1 MSKLQPMLPKSIV
14 LEIQSIWGLLIE
26 DNLLVFILEKKEY
39 SEATMA
45 ATPLDTYK
53 RLIQIPNVCSGYIS
67 FISDTPRLIVVNS
80 IWQQRDLAR
89 NDYIKFSRTF
99 TMFVD
104 DVWTKSKLLASHP
117 EEINEICRS
126 VSMSGKFTAILRR
139 TASSKRSGSD
149 DAIRSA
155 DFIDVYDNI
164 RGHKVASFRL
174 KDFEQHGKVHS
185 TLSNLIW
192 SCDDKKILYLAE
204 RTGGTVGYSQH
215 HYKGLGNEECDE
227 YLENENWGEQ
237 MTDVRQPVVCL
248 LHIEKGE
255 LYVVKELANFTPLEP
270 LWTPDET
277 GILFIKVKDRPRKLG
292 MLYCFNRAGQLTF
305 YDLQTQMVTH
315 ITEATHAIASLRF
328 SPDRSRLIYL
338 RCGAGGPHRKA
349 AQLILCDWVTMKT
362 SVIVDTVYECDPD
375 KQFPGLYVI
384 DIPRRCWSEDSSRI
398 LLNAHWAS
406 KAEILVIHLTRKTVA
421 RLRTTTERDESWHV
435 LDVYKDFVLAYYS
448 LPNAPPR
455 LAIARL
461 PLPGDEARVIWF
473 KFVEADGS
481 LQYEGIYLKPADKSK
496 SPYPLILWPHG
507 GPHSTYTTAYSFM
520 AAFFVSVGFAV
531 LRVNYRGSLGFGEKF
546 VNCLGG
552 LIGTTDVL
560 DCHHAVATVLQCD
573 SHVNKK
579 AILLFGGSHGGFI
592 ALHLIGQYTC
602 CYTSCVA
609 LNPVTNLSAMYDCSD
624 IPDWCIYEA
633 LLENVNFS
641 RHLSLIQREELWSK
655 SPIRYV
661 NHVTTPT
668 MFLLGTCDM
677 RVPMS
682 QTREYI
688 NNLKARCT
696 LVRVLMY
703 PENNHPIDRVD
714 AECDYILN
722 TVAWF
727 EKCIQIAR

>member
-1 MSKLQPMLPKSIV
+1 
-14 LEIQSIWGLLIE
+14 LLI
-26 DNLLVFILEKKEY
+26 FILEKKEY
-39 SEATMA
+39 LESTMA

-53 RLIQIPNVCSGYIS
+53 RLIQIPTICSGYIS
-67 FISDTPRLIVVNS
+67 FISDDPRLIVVNS

-89 NDYIKFSRTF
+89 NDYIKFSRNF
-99 TMFVD
+99 TMLVD
-104 DVWTKSKLLASHP
+104 AVWTKSKLLSSHP

-139 TASSKRSGSD
+139 TVFSKRSGSE
-149 DAIRSA
+149 DAVRAA

-164 RGHKVASFRL
+164 RGHKVASFKL

-185 TLSNLIW
+185 TLSSLIW
-192 SCDDKKILYLAE
+192 SFDDKKILYLAE

-215 HYKGLGNEECDE
+215 HYKGLGNDECDE

-237 MTDVRQPVVCL
+237 MTDVRRPVVCL

-255 LYVVKELANFTPLEP
+255 LYVIKELANFTPLEP
-270 LWTPDET
+270 VWTPDEA
-277 GILFIKVKDRPRKLG
+277 GILFVKVKDRPRKLG
-292 MLYCFNRAGQLTF
+292 LIYCFNRAGQLTF

-315 ITEATHAIASLRF
+315 ITEPTHAIASLRF
-328 SPDRSRLIYL
+328 SPNRASLIYL
-338 RCGAGGPHRKA
+338 QCVAGGPHRKA
-349 AQLILCDWVTMKT
+349 SQLILCDWVTMKT
-362 SVIVDTVYECDPD
+362 SVVLDTVYACDPE
-375 KQFPGLYVI
+375 KEFPGLYVI
-384 DIPRRCWSEDSSRI
+384 DIPRRCWSEDGSRI
-398 LLNAHWAS
+398 LLNAHWSS
-406 KAEILVIHLTRKTVA
+406 KAEILVIHLMRKTVT

-461 PLPGDEARVIWF
+461 PLPGNEARVMWF
-473 KFVEADGS
+473 KFVEADAR
-481 LQYEGIYLKPADKSK
+481 LQYEGIYLRPTDKSK
-496 SPYPLILWPHG
+496 SQYPLILWPHG

-531 LRVNYRGSLGFGEKF
+531 LRVNYRGSLGFGDKF
-546 VNCLGG
+546 ADCLGG

-560 DCHHAVATVLQCD
+560 DCHHAVASILQFD
-573 SHVNKK
+573 THVNKK

-592 ALHLIGQYTC
+592 ALHLIGQYTY

-609 LNPVTNLSAMYDCSD
+609 LNPVVNLSAMYDCSD

-641 RHLSLIQREELWSK
+641 RQLTLIQREKLWSR

-668 MFLLGTCDM
+668 MFLLGTCDL

-696 LVRVLMY
+696 LVRVLIY
-703 PENNHPIDRVD
+703 PDNSHPIDRVD
-714 AECDYILN
+714 AECDYLLN

-727 EKCIQIAR
+727 EKCIQLAR

>member
-1 MSKLQPMLPKSIV
+1 
-14 LEIQSIWGLLIE
+14 LLI
-26 DNLLVFILEKKEY
+26 FILEKKEY
-39 SEATMA
+39 LESTMA

-53 RLIQIPNVCSGYIS
+53 RLIQIPTICSGYIS
-67 FISDTPRLIVVNS
+67 FISDDPRLIVVNS

-89 NDYIKFSRTF
+89 NDYIKFSRNF
-99 TMFVD
+99 TMLVD
-104 DVWTKSKLLASHP
+104 AVWTKSKLLSSHP

-139 TASSKRSGSD
+139 TVFSKRSGSE
-149 DAIRSA
+149 DAVRAA

-164 RGHKVASFRL
+164 RGHKVASFKL

-185 TLSNLIW
+185 TLSSLIW
-192 SCDDKKILYLAE
+192 SFDDKKILYLAE

-215 HYKGLGNEECDE
+215 HYKGLGNDECDE

-237 MTDVRQPVVCL
+237 MTDVRRPVVCL

-255 LYVVKELANFTPLEP
+255 LYVIKELANFTPLEP
-270 LWTPDET
+270 VWTPDEA
-277 GILFIKVKDRPRKLG
+277 GILFVKVKDRPRKLG
-292 MLYCFNRAGQLTF
+292 LIYCFNRAGQLTF

-315 ITEATHAIASLRF
+315 ITEPTHAIASLRF
-328 SPDRSRLIYL
+328 SPNRASLIYL
-338 RCGAGGPHRKA
+338 QCVAGGPHRKA
-349 AQLILCDWVTMKT
+349 SQLILCDWVTMKT
-362 SVIVDTVYECDPD
+362 SVVLDTVYACDPE
-375 KQFPGLYVI
+375 KEFPGLYVI
-384 DIPRRCWSEDSSRI
+384 DIPRRCWSEDGSRI
-398 LLNAHWAS
+398 LLNAHWSS
-406 KAEILVIHLTRKTVA
+406 KAEILVIHLMRKTVT

-461 PLPGDEARVIWF
+461 PLPGNEARVMWF
-473 KFVEADGS
+473 KFVEADAR
-481 LQYEGIYLKPADKSK
+481 LQYEGIYLRPTDKSK
-496 SPYPLILWPHG
+496 SQYPLILWPHG

-531 LRVNYRGSLGFGEKF
+531 LRVNYRGSLGFGDKF
-546 VNCLGG
+546 ADCLGG

-560 DCHHAVATVLQCD
+560 DCHHAVASILQFD
-573 SHVNKK
+573 THVNKK

-592 ALHLIGQYTC
+592 ALHLIGQYTY

-609 LNPVTNLSAMYDCSD
+609 LNPVVNLSAMYDCSD

-641 RHLSLIQREELWSK
+641 RQLTLIQREKLWSR

-668 MFLLGTCDM
+668 MFLLGTCDL

-696 LVRVLMY
+696 LVR
-703 PENNHPIDRVD
+703 
-714 AECDYILN
+714 
-722 TVAWF
+722 
-727 EKCIQIAR
+727 

>member
-1 MSKLQPMLPKSIV
+1 
-14 LEIQSIWGLLIE
+14 
-26 DNLLVFILEKKEY
+26 
-39 SEATMA
+39 MA

-53 RLIQIPNVCSGYIS
+53 RLIQIPTISSGYIS
-67 FISDTPRLIVVNS
+67 FISDTPRLIVINS

-89 NDYIKFSRTF
+89 NDYIKFSRNF

-104 DVWTKSKLLASHP
+104 DVWTKSKLLSSHP

-185 TLSNLIW
+185 ILSGLIW
-192 SCDDKKILYLAE
+192 SFDDKKILYLAE

-255 LYVVKELANFTPLEP
+255 LYVIKELANFTPIEP
-270 LWTPDET
+270 LWTPDEN
-277 GILFIKVKDRPRKLG
+277 GIVFVKVKDKPRKLG

-305 YDLQTQMVTH
+305 YDLQTRMVTH
-315 ITEATHAIASLRF
+315 ITEPTHAIASLRF
-328 SPDRSRLIYL
+328 SPNRSTLIYL
-338 RCGAGGPHRKA
+338 QCDAGGPHRKA

-362 SVIVDTVYECDPD
+362 SVVVDTVYECDPD
-375 KQFPGLYVI
+375 KEFPGLYVI
-384 DIPRRCWSEDSSRI
+384 DIPRRCWSEDGSRI

-406 KAEILVIHLTRKTVA
+406 KAEIVVIHLMRKTVV

-461 PLPGDEARVIWF
+461 PLPGNEARVIWF
-473 KFVEADGS
+473 KFVEADGNRDAFLLKRIHWKLFAFRRGS
-481 LQYEGIYLKPADKSK
+481 FQYEGIYLKPADKSIGQ
-496 SPYPLILWPHG
+496 YPLILWPHG

-560 DCHHAVATVLQCD
+560 DCHHAVATILQFD
-573 SHVNKK
+573 TNVNKK

-592 ALHLIGQYTC
+592 ALHLIGQYAY

-624 IPDWCIYEA
+624 IPDWCTYEA

-641 RHLSLIQREELWSK
+641 RQLSLVQREELWSK

-661 NHVTTPT
+661 NHVNTPT
-668 MFLLGTCDM
+668 MFLLGTCDL

-703 PENNHPIDRVD
+703 PENSHPIDRVD
-714 AECDYILN
+714 AECDYMLN

>member
-1 MSKLQPMLPKSIV
+1 
-14 LEIQSIWGLLIE
+14 
-26 DNLLVFILEKKEY
+26 
-39 SEATMA
+39 MA

-53 RLIQIPNVCSGYIS
+53 RLIQIPTICSGYIS
-67 FISDTPRLIVVNS
+67 FISDDPRLIVVNS

-89 NDYIKFSRTF
+89 NDYIKFSRNF
-99 TMFVD
+99 TMLVD
-104 DVWTKSKLLASHP
+104 AVWTKSKLLSSHP

-139 TASSKRSGSD
+139 TVFSKRSGSE
-149 DAIRSA
+149 DAVRAA

-164 RGHKVASFRL
+164 RGHKVASFKL

-185 TLSNLIW
+185 TLSSLIW
-192 SCDDKKILYLAE
+192 SFDDKKILYLAE

-215 HYKGLGNEECDE
+215 HYKGLGNDECDE

-237 MTDVRQPVVCL
+237 MTDVRRPVVCL

-255 LYVVKELANFTPLEP
+255 LYVIKELANFTPLEP
-270 LWTPDET
+270 VWTPDEA
-277 GILFIKVKDRPRKLG
+277 GILFVKVKDRPRKLG
-292 MLYCFNRAGQLTF
+292 LIYCFNRAGQLTF

-315 ITEATHAIASLRF
+315 ITEPTHAIASLRF
-328 SPDRSRLIYL
+328 SPNRASLIYL
-338 RCGAGGPHRKA
+338 QCVAGGPHRKA
-349 AQLILCDWVTMKT
+349 SQLILCDWVTMKT
-362 SVIVDTVYECDPD
+362 SVVLDTVYACDPE
-375 KQFPGLYVI
+375 KEFPGLYVI
-384 DIPRRCWSEDSSRI
+384 DIPRRCWSEDGSRI
-398 LLNAHWAS
+398 LLNAHWSS
-406 KAEILVIHLTRKTVA
+406 KAEILVIHLMRKTVT

-461 PLPGDEARVIWF
+461 PLPGNEARVMWF
-473 KFVEADGS
+473 KFVEADGNRDAFLLKRIHWQLFAFRRAANLGEHPDLAR
-481 LQYEGIYLKPADKSK
+481 LQYEGIYLRPTDKSK
-496 SPYPLILWPHG
+496 SQYPLILWPHG

-531 LRVNYRGSLGFGEKF
+531 LRVNYRGSLGFGDKF
-546 VNCLGG
+546 ADCLGG

-560 DCHHAVATVLQCD
+560 DCHHAVASILQFD
-573 SHVNKK
+573 THVNKK

-592 ALHLIGQYTC
+592 ALHLIGQYTY

-609 LNPVTNLSAMYDCSD
+609 LNPVVNLSAMYDCSD

-641 RHLSLIQREELWSK
+641 RQLTLIQREKLWSR

-668 MFLLGTCDM
+668 MFLLGTCDL

-696 LVRVLMY
+696 LVRVLIY
-703 PENNHPIDRVD
+703 PDNSHPIDRVD
-714 AECDYILN
+714 AECDYLLN

-727 EKCIQIAR
+727 EKCIQLAR

>member
-1 MSKLQPMLPKSIV
+1 
-14 LEIQSIWGLLIE
+14 LLI
-26 DNLLVFILEKKEY
+26 FILEKKEY
-39 SEATMA
+39 LESTMA

-53 RLIQIPNVCSGYIS
+53 RLIQIPTICSGYIS
-67 FISDTPRLIVVNS
+67 FISDDPRLIVVNS

-89 NDYIKFSRTF
+89 NDYIKFSRNF
-99 TMFVD
+99 TMLVD
-104 DVWTKSKLLASHP
+104 AVWTKSKLLSSHP

-139 TASSKRSGSD
+139 TVFSKRSGSE
-149 DAIRSA
+149 DAVRAA

-164 RGHKVASFRL
+164 RGHKVASFKL

-185 TLSNLIW
+185 TLSSLIW
-192 SCDDKKILYLAE
+192 SFDDKKILYLAE

-215 HYKGLGNEECDE
+215 HYKGLGNDECDE

-237 MTDVRQPVVCL
+237 MTDVRRPVVCL

-255 LYVVKELANFTPLEP
+255 LYVIKELANFTPLEP
-270 LWTPDET
+270 VWTPDEA
-277 GILFIKVKDRPRKLG
+277 GILFVKVKDRPRKLG
-292 MLYCFNRAGQLTF
+292 LIYCFNRAGQLTF

-315 ITEATHAIASLRF
+315 ITEPTHAIASLRF
-328 SPDRSRLIYL
+328 SPNRASLIYL
-338 RCGAGGPHRKA
+338 QCVAGGPHRKA
-349 AQLILCDWVTMKT
+349 SQLILCDWVTMKT
-362 SVIVDTVYECDPD
+362 SVVLDTVYACDPE
-375 KQFPGLYVI
+375 KEFPGLYVI
-384 DIPRRCWSEDSSRI
+384 DIPRRCWSEDGSRI
-398 LLNAHWAS
+398 LLNAHWSS
-406 KAEILVIHLTRKTVA
+406 KAEILVIHLMRKTVT

-461 PLPGDEARVIWF
+461 PLPGNEARVMWF
-473 KFVEADGS
+473 KFVEADAR
-481 LQYEGIYLKPADKSK
+481 LQYEGIYLRPTDKSK
-496 SPYPLILWPHG
+496 SQYPLILWPHG

-531 LRVNYRGSLGFGEKF
+531 LRVNYRGSLGFGDKF
-546 VNCLGG
+546 ADCLGG

-560 DCHHAVATVLQCD
+560 DCHHAVASILQFD
-573 SHVNKK
+573 THVNKK

-592 ALHLIGQYTC
+592 ALHLIGQYTY

-609 LNPVTNLSAMYDCSD
+609 LNPVVNLSAMYDCSD

-641 RHLSLIQREELWSK
+641 RQLTLIQREKLWSR

-668 MFLLGTCDM
+668 MFLLGTCDL

-696 LVRVLMY
+696 LVR
-703 PENNHPIDRVD
+703 HPIDRVD
-714 AECDYILN
+714 AECDYLL
-722 TVAWF
+722 
-727 EKCIQIAR
+727 

>member
-1 MSKLQPMLPKSIV
+1 MRKH
-14 LEIQSIWGLLIE
+14 
-26 DNLLVFILEKKEY
+26 
-39 SEATMA
+39 
-45 ATPLDTYK
+45 
-53 RLIQIPNVCSGYIS
+53 
-67 FISDTPRLIVVNS
+67 VVPF
-80 IWQQRDLAR
+80 Q
-89 NDYIKFSRTF
+89 
-99 TMFVD
+99 
-104 DVWTKSKLLASHP
+104 
-117 EEINEICRS
+117 
-126 VSMSGKFTAILRR
+126 
-139 TASSKRSGSD
+139 
-149 DAIRSA
+149 
-155 DFIDVYDNI
+155 
-164 RGHKVASFRL
+164 
-174 KDFEQHGKVHS
+174 
-185 TLSNLIW
+185 
-192 SCDDKKILYLAE
+192 
-204 RTGGTVGYSQH
+204 
-215 HYKGLGNEECDE
+215 CDE

-255 LYVVKELANFTPLEP
+255 LYVVKELANFTPLEVCIFEMKFNILQLYIPIIVQP

-277 GILFIKVKDRPRKLG
+277 GIL
-292 MLYCFNRAGQLTF
+292 GQLTF

-552 LIGTTDVL
+552 LIGTTD
-560 DCHHAVATVLQCD
+560 HAVATVLQCD

-661 NHVTTPT
+661 TTPT